1 MTDFAYEKS
10 VFINCPFD
18 DEYQP
23 LLETAVFT
31 IHDCGFIARCSQEIN
46 DSSQQRV
53 EKILQMIADCKYGI
67 HDISRTELTE
77 FDENNKLP
85 RFNMPLEL
93 GYFLGAKRFGSGKQK
108 QKLCLI
114 LDTEQ
119 YRYIKF
125 CSDIKGQDISAHEN
139 NPDKLIRRVRD
150 WLNDS
155 ITDVRIPSG
164 SKIAERYHLFEND
177 LSLYCQTFKKDKN
190 ELTFI
195 DFRNLVIAW
204 LKDNA

>member
-1 MTDFAYEKS
+1 MSYEES

-18 DEYQP
+18 QEYNS
-23 LLETAVFT
+23 LFEAIIFT
-31 IHDCGFIARCSQEIN
+31 VHDCGFVARCAREVS
-46 DSSQQRV
+46 DSSQVRID
-53 EKILQMIADCKYGI
+53 KIFQIISDCKYGI
-67 HDISRTELTE
+67 HDISRTEL
-77 FDENNKLP
+77 DAINQLP

-93 GYFLGAKRFGSGKQK
+93 GFFLAAKRFGGKQQK

-119 YRYIKF
+119 FRYQKF
-125 CSDIKGQDISAHEN
+125 CSDIAGQDISAHGN
-139 NPDKLIRRVRD
+139 NADRLIKKVRD

-155 ITDVRIPSG
+155 IADVRIPSG
-164 SKIAERYHLFEND
+164 SKIAERYHLFEDD
-177 LSLYCQTFKKDKN
+177 LPLYCQTFRKDKS

-204 LKDNA
+204 LKDNS

>member
-1 MTDFAYEKS
+1 MSKPGYEKN

-18 DEYQP
+18 KEYQS
-23 LLETAVFT
+23 LFEAIIFT
-31 IHDCGFIARCSQEIN
+31 VHDCGFTARCAREIS
-46 DSSQQRV
+46 DSSQVRID
-53 EKILQMIADCKYGI
+53 KIYQIISDCKYGI
-67 HDISRTELTE
+67 HDISRTEL
-77 FDENNKLP
+77 DEINQLP

-93 GYFLGAKRFGSGKQK
+93 GLFLGAKQFGGSKQK
-108 QKLCLI
+108 QKLCLV
-114 LDTEQ
+114 LDKEPF
-119 YRYIKF
+119 RYQKF
-125 CSDIKGQDISAHEN
+125 CSDIAGQDISSHGNEVH
-139 NPDKLIRRVRD
+139 KLIRLVRD

-177 LSLYCQTFKKDKN
+177 LPLYCEVFRKDKT

-204 LKDNA
+204 LENNT

>member
-23 LLETAVFT
+23 LLEAAVFT

-164 SKIAERYHLFEND
+164 SKIAERYHLFENV
-177 LSLYCQTFKKDKN
+177 LPLYCQTFRKDKN

-204 LKDNA
+204 LKDNT